1 MLAKL
6 TAAGIALC
14 DMSIRWLLRHFGDLC
29 LICGGILLGAWL
41 F

>member
-6 TAAGIALC
+6 TAAGMALA
-14 DMSIRWLLRHFGDLC
+14 DMSIRWLLSHFGDLC
-29 LICGGILLGAWL
+29 LIAGGIALGAWL